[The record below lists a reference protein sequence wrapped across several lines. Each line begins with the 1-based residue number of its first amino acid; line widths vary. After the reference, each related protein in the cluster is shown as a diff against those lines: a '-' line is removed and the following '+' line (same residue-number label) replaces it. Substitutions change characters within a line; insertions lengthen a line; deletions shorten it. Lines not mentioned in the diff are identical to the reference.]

1 MALKEESD
9 KMIRIQMMDSFAIFI
24 DEIRKE
30 HMVKQSKKGL
40 ALMHYL
46 IMHHGQPVSNS
57 KLLSAL
63 WPEEKNSNPENALK
77 TLVSRLRVQLNQL
90 APDFGKCIVADRGA
104 YHWECLP
111 DMSIDLFELED
122 IFDAMPRCEGDAWM
136 QLFERMMKLY
146 VGDLLQSN
154 VGYDWI
160 LSRATWL
167 HNHYIEAVY
176 RTIDMYKSK
185 EDYEAIINIT
195 REALNVDNFDDRL
208 HMEMMSALVK
218 TNRSNE
224 ALTQYK
230 HVIHLHYRYLNTQ
243 PSNDIQEFYKQIETA
258 GKTLDF
264 NLDSIREELRESG
277 EQRGAFICEY
287 TVFKEIFNLQ
297 MRNLER
303 LGSTMFLAVIMVSG
317 LNGKPMESMKQEK
330 VMEDLTEILRT
341 NLRKG
346 DTIARFNTTIM
357 ALLLPTVNYTTGRMV
372 MERIK
377 ILFYKKFPNSNMVFN
392 YRIGPLTSDAMHAE
406 LESRRTA
413 EAKN

>member
-1 MALKEESD
+1 MST
-9 KMIRIQMMDSFAIFI
+9 IRIQMMDDFAIYI
-24 DEIRKE
+24 DEIQKE

-46 IMHHGQPVSNS
+46 MIHRGQSVPNH
-57 KLLSAL
+57 KLLQAL

-90 APDFGKCIVADRGA
+90 SPDFGKCIVADRGA
-104 YHWECLP
+104 YHWENLP
-111 DMSIDLFELED
+111 DMTIDLFELED
-122 IFDAMPRCEGDAWM
+122 TISEMSRSEGDREKWLS
-136 QLFERMMKLY
+136 LFTKLMKLY
-146 VGDLLQSN
+146 TGDLLQNSN
-154 VGYDWI
+154 SYEWV

-167 HNHYIEAVY
+167 HNKYIEAVY
-176 RTIDMYKSK
+176 RCCEIYKQ
-185 EDYEAIINIT
+185 EENYDEIINVC
-195 REALNVDNFDDRL
+195 RQALNVDNFDDKL

-258 GKTLDF
+258 GKTLEF
-264 NLDSIREELRESG
+264 NLDSIRAELKESG
-277 EQRGAFICEY
+277 EMRGAFICEY

-330 VMEDLTEILRT
+330 VMEVLTEILRG

-346 DTIARFNTTIM
+346 DTITRFNTTIM

-377 ILFYKKFPNSNMVFN
+377 RLFYKKFPNSNMVFN
-392 YRIGPLTSDAMHAE
+392 YRIGPLGNEE
-406 LESRRTA
+406 LPEGFRDRRGSPG
-413 EAKN
+413 

>member
-1 MALKEESD
+1 MSK
-9 KMIRIQMMDSFAIFI
+9 IRIQMMDDFAIYI
-24 DEIRKE
+24 DEIQKE

-46 IMHHGQPVSNS
+46 MIHRGQSVPNH
-57 KLLSAL
+57 KLLQAL

-104 YHWECLP
+104 YHWENLP
-111 DMSIDLFELED
+111 DMTIDLFELED
-122 IFDAMPRCEGDAWM
+122 TISEMSRSEGDREKWLS
-136 QLFERMMKLY
+136 LFTKLMKLY
-146 VGDLLQSN
+146 TGDLLQNSN
-154 VGYDWI
+154 SYEWV

-167 HNHYIEAVY
+167 HNKYIEAVY
-176 RTIDMYKSK
+176 RCCEIYKQ
-185 EDYEAIINIT
+185 EENYDEIINVC
-195 REALNVDNFDDRL
+195 RQALNVDNFDDKL

-258 GKTLDF
+258 GKTLEF
-264 NLDSIREELRESG
+264 NLDSIRAELKESG
-277 EQRGAFICEY
+277 EMRGAFICEY

-330 VMEDLTEILRT
+330 VMEVLTEILRG

-346 DTIARFNTTIM
+346 DTITRFNTTIM

-377 ILFYKKFPNSNMVFN
+377 RLFYKKFPNSNMVFN
-392 YRIGPLTSDAMHAE
+392 YRIGPLGNEE
-406 LESRRTA
+406 LPEGIQDRRGSPG
-413 EAKN
+413 

>member
-1 MALKEESD
+1 MST
-9 KMIRIQMMDSFAIFI
+9 IRIQMMDDFAIYI
-24 DEIRKE
+24 DEIQKE

-46 IMHHGQPVSNS
+46 IIHHGQSVPNH
-57 KLLSAL
+57 KLLQAL

-104 YHWECLP
+104 YHWENLP
-111 DMSIDLFELED
+111 GMTIDLFELES
-122 IFDAMPRCEGDAWM
+122 IISEMSASEGDKEKWLA
-136 QLFERMMKLY
+136 LFQKLLKLY
-146 VGDLLQSN
+146 AGDLLQNSN
-154 VGYDWI
+154 SYEWV

-167 HNHYIEAVY
+167 HNKYIDAVY
-176 RTIDMYKSK
+176 RCCDILKQEENYD
-185 EDYEAIINIT
+185 EIVNIC
-195 REALNVDNFDDRL
+195 RQALNVDNFDDKL

-264 NLDSIREELRESG
+264 NLDSIRAELKESG

-330 VMEDLTEILRT
+330 VMEVLTEILRG

-346 DTIARFNTTIM
+346 DTITRFNTTIM

-377 ILFYKKFPNSNMVFN
+377 RLFYKKFPNSNMVFN
-392 YRIGPLTSDAMHAE
+392 YRIGPLGSEE
-406 LESRRTA
+406 LPNGGYADKRGSPG
-413 EAKN
+413 

>member
-1 MALKEESD
+1 MST
-9 KMIRIQMMDSFAIFI
+9 IRIQMMDDFAIYI
-24 DEIRKE
+24 DEIQKE

-46 IMHHGQPVSNS
+46 IIHHGQSVSNH
-57 KLLSAL
+57 KLLQAL

-104 YHWECLP
+104 YHWENLP
-111 DMSIDLFELED
+111 GMSVDLFELED
-122 IFDAMPRCEGDAWM
+122 IFNDMPQAEADRDAWM
-136 QLFERMMKLY
+136 ALFQKLLKLY
-146 VGDLLQSN
+146 SGDLLQNSN
-154 VGYDWI
+154 SYEWG
-160 LSRATWL
+160 LSRAAWL
-167 HNHYIEAVY
+167 HNKYIEAVY
-176 RTIDMYKSK
+176 RCCEIYKQ
-185 EDYEAIINIT
+185 EENYDEIVNVC
-195 REALNVDNFDDRL
+195 RQALNVDNFDDKL

-264 NLDSIREELRESG
+264 NLDSIRAELKESG
-277 EQRGAFICEY
+277 ELRGAFICEY
-287 TVFKEIFNLQ
+287 TVFKEIYNLQ

-330 VMEDLTEILRT
+330 VMEVLTEILRG

-346 DTIARFNTTIM
+346 DTITRFNTTIM
-357 ALLLPTVNYTTGRMV
+357 ALLLPTVNYATGRMV

-377 ILFYKKFPNSNMVFN
+377 RLFYKKFPNSNMVFN
-392 YRIGPLTSDAMHAE
+392 YRIGPLGNEPPPEGFVEKRGAPG
-406 LESRRTA
+406 
-413 EAKN
+413 

>member
-1 MALKEESD
+1 MSK
-9 KMIRIQMMDSFAIFI
+9 IRIQMMDDFAIYI
-24 DEIRKE
+24 DEIQKE

-46 IMHHGQPVSNS
+46 MIHRGQSVPNH
-57 KLLSAL
+57 KLLQAL

-104 YHWECLP
+104 YHWENLP
-111 DMSIDLFELED
+111 DMTIDLFELED
-122 IFDAMPRCEGDAWM
+122 TISEMSACEGDKEKWLT
-136 QLFERMMKLY
+136 LFSRLMKLY
-146 VGDLLQSN
+146 IGDLLQNSN
-154 VGYDWI
+154 SYEWV

-167 HNHYIEAVY
+167 HNKYIEAVY
-176 RTIDMYKSK
+176 RCCEIYKQ
-185 EDYEAIINIT
+185 EENYDEIINVC
-195 REALNVDNFDDRL
+195 RQALNVDNFDDKL

-258 GKTLDF
+258 GKTLEF
-264 NLDSIREELRESG
+264 NLDSIRAELKESG
-277 EQRGAFICEY
+277 EMRGAFICEY

-330 VMEDLTEILRT
+330 VMEVLTEILRG

-346 DTIARFNTTIM
+346 DTITRFNTTIM

-377 ILFYKKFPNSNMVFN
+377 RLFYKKFPNSNMVFN
-392 YRIGPLTSDAMHAE
+392 YRIGPLGNEE
-406 LESRRTA
+406 LPEGIQDRRGSPG
-413 EAKN
+413 

>member
-1 MALKEESD
+1 MST
-9 KMIRIQMMDSFAIFI
+9 IRIQMMDDFAIYI
-24 DEIRKE
+24 DEIQKE

-46 IMHHGQPVSNS
+46 MIHRGQSVPNH
-57 KLLSAL
+57 KLLQAL
-63 WPEEKNSNPENALK
+63 WPEEKNTNPENALK

-90 APDFGKCIVADRGA
+90 SPDFGKCIVADRGA
-104 YHWECLP
+104 YHWENLP
-111 DMSIDLFELED
+111 DMTIDLFELED
-122 IFDAMPRCEGDAWM
+122 TLSEMLACEGDREKWLS
-136 QLFERMMKLY
+136 LFSKLMKLY
-146 VGDLLQSN
+146 IGDLLQNSN
-154 VGYDWI
+154 SYEWV

-167 HNHYIEAVY
+167 HNKYIEAVY
-176 RTIDMYKSK
+176 RCCEIYKQ
-185 EDYEAIINIT
+185 EENYDEIINVC
-195 REALNVDNFDDRL
+195 RQALNVDNFDDKL

-258 GKTLDF
+258 GKTLEF
-264 NLDSIREELRESG
+264 NLDSIRAELKESG
-277 EQRGAFICEY
+277 EMRGAFICEY

-330 VMEDLTEILRT
+330 VMEVLTEILRG

-346 DTIARFNTTIM
+346 DTITRFNTTIM

-377 ILFYKKFPNSNMVFN
+377 RLFYKKFPNSNMVFN
-392 YRIGPLTSDAMHAE
+392 YRIGPLGNEE
-406 LESRRTA
+406 LPEGIQDRRGSPG
-413 EAKN
+413 

>member
-1 MALKEESD
+1 MST
-9 KMIRIQMMDSFAIFI
+9 IRIQMMDDFAIYI
-24 DEIRKE
+24 DEIQKE

-46 IMHHGQPVSNS
+46 IIHRGQSVSNH
-57 KLLSAL
+57 KLLQAL

-104 YHWECLP
+104 YHWENLP
-111 DMSIDLFELED
+111 GMSVDLFELED
-122 IFDAMPRCEGDAWM
+122 ILNDMPPAEADRDAWM
-136 QLFERMMKLY
+136 ALFQKLLKLY
-146 VGDLLQSN
+146 SGDLLQNSN
-154 VGYDWI
+154 SYEWV
-160 LSRATWL
+160 LSRAAWL
-167 HNHYIEAVY
+167 HNKYIEAVY
-176 RTIDMYKSK
+176 RCCEIYKQ
-185 EDYEAIINIT
+185 EENYDEIVNVC
-195 REALNVDNFDDRL
+195 RQALNVDNFDDKL

-264 NLDSIREELRESG
+264 NLDSIRAELKESG
-277 EQRGAFICEY
+277 ELRGAFICEY
-287 TVFKEIFNLQ
+287 TVFKEIYNLQ

-330 VMEDLTEILRT
+330 VMEVLTEILRG

-346 DTIARFNTTIM
+346 DTITRFNTTIM
-357 ALLLPTVNYTTGRMV
+357 ALLLPTVNYATGRMV

-377 ILFYKKFPNSNMVFN
+377 RLFYKKFPNSNMVFN
-392 YRIGPLTSDAMHAE
+392 YRIGPLGNEPSPEGFVEKRGT
-406 LESRRTA
+406 TV
-413 EAKN
+413 

>member
-1 MALKEESD
+1 MT
-9 KMIRIQMMDSFAIFI
+9 IRIQMMDSFAIFI

-30 HMVKQSKKGL
+30 HMVKQSKKGM

-46 IMHHGQPVSNS
+46 IMRHGQPVSNS
-57 KLLSAL
+57 NLLSAL
-63 WPEEKNSNPENALK
+63 WPEEKNTNPENALK

-111 DMSIDLFELED
+111 EMTIDLFELED
-122 IFDAMPRCEGDAWM
+122 IFEAMPRCEGEAWM
-136 QLFERMMKLY
+136 NLFERMMKLY
-146 VGDLLQSN
+146 SGDLLQSTS
-154 VGYDWI
+154 GYEWI

-176 RTIDMYKSK
+176 RAIEMYKAK
-185 EDYEAIINIT
+185 ENYEEVINIT
-195 REALNVDNFDDRL
+195 RAALNVDNFDDRL
-208 HMEMMSALVK
+208 HMEMMSALIK

-277 EQRGAFICEY
+277 DQRGAFICEY

-330 VMEDLTEILRT
+330 VMEVLTEILRT

-346 DTIARFNTTIM
+346 DTITRFNTTIM
-357 ALLLPTVNYTTGRMV
+357 ALLLPTVNYSTGRMV

-377 ILFYKKFPNSNMVFN
+377 ALFYKKFPNSNMVFN
-392 YRIGPLTSDAMHAE
+392 YRIGPLTSDALQAE
-406 LESRRTA
+406 LESRRSSD
-413 EAKN
+413 AKA

>member
-1 MALKEESD
+1 MST
-9 KMIRIQMMDSFAIFI
+9 IRIQMMDDFAIYI
-24 DEIRKE
+24 DEIQKE

-46 IMHHGQPVSNS
+46 MIHRGQSVPNH
-57 KLLSAL
+57 KLLQAL
-63 WPEEKNSNPENALK
+63 WPEEKNTNPENALK

-90 APDFGKCIVADRGA
+90 SPDFGKCIVADRGA
-104 YHWECLP
+104 YHWENLP
-111 DMSIDLFELED
+111 DMTIDLFELED
-122 IFDAMPRCEGDAWM
+122 ILSEMSACEGDREKWLS
-136 QLFERMMKLY
+136 LFSKLMKLY
-146 VGDLLQSN
+146 IGDLLQNSN
-154 VGYDWI
+154 SYEWV

-167 HNHYIEAVY
+167 HNKYIDAVY
-176 RTIDMYKSK
+176 RCCEIYKQ
-185 EDYEAIINIT
+185 EENYDEIINVC
-195 REALNVDNFDDRL
+195 RQALNVDNFDDKL

-258 GKTLDF
+258 GKTLEF
-264 NLDSIREELRESG
+264 NLDSIRAELKESG
-277 EQRGAFICEY
+277 EMRGAFICEY
-287 TVFKEIFNLQ
+287 TVFKEIYNLQ

-330 VMEDLTEILRT
+330 VMEVLTEILRG

-346 DTIARFNTTIM
+346 DTITRFNTTIM

-377 ILFYKKFPNSNMVFN
+377 RLFYKKFPNSNMVFN
-392 YRIGPLTSDAMHAE
+392 YRIGPLGNEE
-406 LESRRTA
+406 LPEGIQDRRGSPG
-413 EAKN
+413 

>member
-1 MALKEESD
+1 MST
-9 KMIRIQMMDSFAIFI
+9 IRIQMMDDFAIYI
-24 DEIRKE
+24 DEIQKE

-46 IMHHGQPVSNS
+46 MIHRGQSVPNH
-57 KLLSAL
+57 KLLQAL
-63 WPEEKNSNPENALK
+63 WPEEKNTNPENALK

-90 APDFGKCIVADRGA
+90 SPDFGKCIVADRGA
-104 YHWECLP
+104 YHWENLP
-111 DMSIDLFELED
+111 DMTIDLFELED
-122 IFDAMPRCEGDAWM
+122 TLSEMLACEGDREKWLS
-136 QLFERMMKLY
+136 LFSKLMKLY
-146 VGDLLQSN
+146 VGDLLQNSN
-154 VGYDWI
+154 SYEWV

-167 HNHYIEAVY
+167 HNKYIDAVY
-176 RTIDMYKSK
+176 RCCEIYKQ
-185 EDYEAIINIT
+185 EENYDEIINVC
-195 REALNVDNFDDRL
+195 RQALNVDNFDDKL

-258 GKTLDF
+258 GKTLEF
-264 NLDSIREELRESG
+264 NLDSIRAELKESG
-277 EQRGAFICEY
+277 EMRGAFICEY

-330 VMEDLTEILRT
+330 VMEVLTEILRG

-346 DTIARFNTTIM
+346 DTITRFNTTIM

-377 ILFYKKFPNSNMVFN
+377 RLFYKKFPNSNMVFN
-392 YRIGPLTSDAMHAE
+392 YRIGPLGNEE
-406 LESRRTA
+406 LPEGIQDRRGSPG
-413 EAKN
+413 